1 MPRPKY
7 LFFTAI
13 AAMMLVVLQRDLSVM
28 FGRSDPALA
37 EHFRRLLHMRPVPWW
52 LTPHA
57 LAGVLALL
65 LAPSQFSTRIRQR
78 HLRWHRN
85 IGRAYVYSVLV
96 AAPLGVY
103 VEYLKWVNGIGSLRL
118 VIATIG
124 FATLWLVT
132 TGTGF
137 HMARLRNIVAHKRW
151 MTRSYAVALVF
162 LEVRTVDQ
170 SAFLTKLTAWPSELL
185 ESHSISDL
193 WMYVLFAPIA
203 AQLVLECERLVKK
216 RSSRRMAQA
225 ATTS

>member
-1 MPRPKY
+1 
-7 LFFTAI
+7 
-13 AAMMLVVLQRDLSVM
+13 MMLVVLQRDLSVI
-28 FGRSDPALA
+28 FGRSDPVLA
-37 EHFRRLLHMRPVPWW
+37 AHFRDLLHARPIPWW

-57 LAGVLALL
+57 VAGVLALT

-78 HLRWHRN
+78 HLTLHRN

-103 VEYLKWVNGIGSLRL
+103 VEYLKWVSGIGSLRL
-118 VIATIG
+118 VIATVG
-124 FATLWLVT
+124 FATLWLLT

-137 HMARLRNIVAHKRW
+137 YMARMRSIVAHKIW

-162 LEVRTVDQ
+162 VEVRTVDQ
-170 SAFLTKLTAWPSELL
+170 SAFLTKLTSWPSNLL

-203 AQLVLECERLVKK
+203 AQLVLECERVLKN
-216 RSSRRMAQA
+216 RSSRRMPQKIAI
-225 ATTS
+225 